1 MNKPMDICHVFVCT
15 ALRFIPHHET
25 CTPSIIRHTKL
36 YRNGIVDNFNT
47 CSRKSSNKPNNKS
60 TINMRTTLIKFV
72 IYYNHSNLTVLQKDV
87 SHCVFQIQAF
97 EACFS
102 FAFWIFKTFFTIFCS
117 STKKARIIQLNLLQ
131 TQSITY
137 IVFIFVT

>member
-1 MNKPMDICHVFVCT
+1 M
-15 ALRFIPHHET
+15 IPINHQKKM
-25 CTPSIIRHTKL
+25 RQTKL

-102 FAFWIFKTFFTIFCS
+102 FAFWIFKTFFTIFCP
-117 STKKARIIQLNLLQ
+117 STKKARIILSLTALPDKTPPYARLTVLRFLGNLDLLY
-131 TQSITY
+131 SAGLKCGIP
-137 IVFIFVT
+137 